1 MGSDSSGADAYPIG
15 PTPYRQGGTG
25 APLLRILSRLGQSTE
40 TAYDELLVNF
50 PEWTYDHRGDGVASL
65 LACQYAV
72 GQEYYLS
79 LFSNGIN
86 TNYRVVARTSLVK
99 NPVTGVTEW
108 NDKAA
113 AVIRDYMTHRDGM
126 RLPESLFT
134 TPLAQAGWVAA
145 YNRSNEGVAI
155 SAGGTEPRYRLWGSY
170 QLNERPADVLGRML
184 ACCDGRLVPT
194 PDGGLTLDVGAWA
207 EPSVILTTDAIT
219 GFSEVGRGRDVM
231 TSANTIR
238 ATFLDPNQDYQSTD
252 ADPWADEN
260 NVSERGE
267 EAKDVQ
273 FNMAPSHSQ
282 ARRLMKLEWFRA
294 NPNWVGTFN
303 TNLMGLAAFGERFVR
318 IQYPLFGI
326 NSVFEV
332 IDFKFILGEGGILLG
347 ATIQV
352 QSMPQTAYQWDVS
365 QEGTA
370 PVCDSSTVDDDLPIP
385 SAPDV
390 IIQSGPVAELSF
402 PPTGNLLLSYMVRWK
417 KTADSEWTTFGP
429 LANNAET
436 YTTPALR
443 VTGMRLDPA
452 GAAYTC
458 LYCFDTGS
466 AITASDITF
475 GQAGPAGSSSNDHM
489 YASDG
494 GYIRMGAPYSIEGG
508 ALNHLHATEYA
519 MIRVDGQTVPVTGS
533 PSFDGQ
539 FAGVASST
547 LFTIGVTYSGSATGR
562 TYLVHYNGVIR
573 ANQNSRNVFPGTV
586 VGVEQSGGRLD
597 NAPMVRAGR
606 SGANL
611 TITNGAWRHVTPLN
625 ATIDI
630 GGEFASSDSGRGG
643 SVCLNSF
650 GRFAKWVS
658 ASIMPP
664 PSLVSAR

>member
-1 MGSDSSGADAYPIG
+1 MPVALSGIIASIIGTGALGAAIQTGLAAITMFASTTLGGLALSLGLSYLASSIFRPAQPKPEDVQQQVRQPTAPRIRHYGRVKMSGTWAFAETKSGNFYKVLALGQGPFDGIESFWIDDNYLPLDGDGYPIG

-25 APLLRILSRLGQSTE
+25 APLLRIQSRLGSPTE
-40 TAYDELLVNF
+40 TAFEELLVNF
-50 PEWTYDHRGDGVASL
+50 PEWTYDHRGDGVASI

-86 TNYRVVARTSLVK
+86 TNYRVIARTSLVK

-194 PDGGLTLDVGAWA
+194 PDGGLTLDVGAWV

-260 NVSERGE
+260 DVSERGE

-332 IDFKFILGEGGILLG
+332 LDFKFILGEGGILLG

-370 PVCDSSTVDDDLPIP
+370 PVSDSSTVDDDLPIP

-436 YTTPALR
+436 YTTPGL
-443 VTGMRLDPA
+443 
-452 GAAYTC
+452 
-458 LYCFDTGS
+458 S
-466 AITASDITF
+466 A
-475 GQAGPAGSSSNDHM
+475 
-489 YASDG
+489 
-494 GYIRMGAPYSIEGG
+494 
-508 ALNHLHATEYA
+508 ATEYEFQLA
-519 MIRVDGQTVPVTGS
+519 MRTEKGRVG
-533 PSFDGQ
+533 
-539 FAGVASST
+539 
-547 LFTIGVTYSGSATGR
+547 TYSAS
-562 TYLVHYNGVIR
+562 
-573 ANQNSRNVFPGTV
+573 
-586 VGVEQSGGRLD
+586 
-597 NAPMVRAGR
+597 
-606 SGANL
+606 
-611 TITNGAWRHVTPLN
+611 TIKTT
-625 ATIDI
+625 
-630 GGEFASSDSGRGG
+630 
-643 SVCLNSF
+643 
-650 GRFAKWVS
+650 
-658 ASIMPP
+658 
-664 PSLVSAR
+664 

>member
-1 MGSDSSGADAYPIG
+1 MPVALSGIIASIIGTGAIGAALQTGLAAITMFASTTLGGLALSLGLSYLASSIFRPSQPKPEDVQQQVRQPTAPRIRHYGRVKMSGTWAFAETKSGNFYKVLALGQGPFDGIESFWIDDNYLPLDGDGYPIG

-25 APLLRILSRLGQSTE
+25 APLLRILSRLGQPTE

-184 ACCDGRLVPT
+184 SCCDGRLVPT

-260 NVSERGE
+260 DVSERGE

-370 PVCDSSTVDDDLPIP
+370 PVSDSSTVDDDLPIP

-402 PPTGNLLLSYMVRWK
+402 PPTGNLLLSYMVRRR
-417 KTADSEWTTFGP
+417 KTADIEWTTFGP
-429 LANNAET
+429 LDNNAES
-436 YTTPALR
+436 YTTPPLEPTFEYEFQLA
-443 VTGMRLDPA
+443 MRTEK
-452 GAAYTC
+452 GRIGNY
-458 LYCFDTGS
+458 
-466 AITASDITF
+466 
-475 GQAGPAGSSSNDHM
+475 SN
-489 YASDG
+489 
-494 GYIRMGAPYSIEGG
+494 
-508 ALNHLHATEYA
+508 
-519 MIRVDGQTVPVTGS
+519 
-533 PSFDGQ
+533 
-539 FAGVASST
+539 ST
-547 LFTIGVTYSGSATGR
+547 
-562 TYLVHYNGVIR
+562 
-573 ANQNSRNVFPGTV
+573 
-586 VGVEQSGGRLD
+586 
-597 NAPMVRAGR
+597 
-606 SGANL
+606 
-611 TITNGAWRHVTPLN
+611 N
-625 ATIDI
+625 ATT
-630 GGEFASSDSGRGG
+630 
-643 SVCLNSF
+643 
-650 GRFAKWVS
+650 
-658 ASIMPP
+658 
-664 PSLVSAR
+664 

>member
-1 MGSDSSGADAYPIG
+1 MPVELSGLIAAIAGTGLFGAALQTGLAAITMFASTTLGGLALSLGLSYLASSIFRPAQPKPEDVQQQVRQPTAPRIRHYGRVKMSGTWAFAETKSGNFYKVLALGQGPFDGIESFWIDDNYLPLDGDGYPIG

-25 APLLRILSRLGQSTE
+25 APLLRIQSRLGNPTE
-40 TAYDELLVNF
+40 TAFEELLVNF

-134 TPLAQAGWVAA
+134 TPLAQAGWAAA
-145 YNRSNEGVAI
+145 YNRSNEAIAVA
-155 SAGGTEPRYRLWGSY
+155 AGGTEPRYRLWGSY

-194 PDGGLTLDVGAWA
+194 PDGGLTLDVGAWD

-260 NVSERGE
+260 DVSERGE

-332 IDFKFILGEGGILLG
+332 LDFKFILGEGGILIG

-370 PVCDSSTVDDDLPIP
+370 PVSDSSTVDDDLPIP

-429 LANNAET
+429 LANDAET
-436 YTTPALR
+436 YTTPIL
-443 VTGMRLDPA
+443 
-452 GAAYTC
+452 
-458 LYCFDTGS
+458 S
-466 AITASDITF
+466 A
-475 GQAGPAGSSSNDHM
+475 
-489 YASDG
+489 
-494 GYIRMGAPYSIEGG
+494 
-508 ALNHLHATEYA
+508 ATEYEFQLA
-519 MIRVDGQTVPVTGS
+519 MRTEKGRIGTYS
-533 PSFDGQ
+533 PS
-539 FAGVASST
+539 AIKT
-547 LFTIGVTYSGSATGR
+547 
-562 TYLVHYNGVIR
+562 
-573 ANQNSRNVFPGTV
+573 
-586 VGVEQSGGRLD
+586 
-597 NAPMVRAGR
+597 
-606 SGANL
+606 
-611 TITNGAWRHVTPLN
+611 TP
-625 ATIDI
+625 
-630 GGEFASSDSGRGG
+630 
-643 SVCLNSF
+643 
-650 GRFAKWVS
+650 
-658 ASIMPP
+658 
-664 PSLVSAR
+664 

>member
-1 MGSDSSGADAYPIG
+1 MPVALSGIIASIIGTGALGVALQTGLAAITMFASTTLGGLALSLGLSYLASSIFRPSQPKPEDVQQQVRQPTAPRIRHYGRVKMSGTWAFAETKSGNFYKVLALGQGPFDGIESFWIDDNYLPLDGDGYPIG

-25 APLLRILSRLGQSTE
+25 APLLRIQSRLGNPTE
-40 TAYDELLVNF
+40 TAFEELLVNF

-134 TPLAQAGWVAA
+134 TPLAQAGWAAA

-194 PDGGLTLDVGAWA
+194 PDGGLTLDVGAWS

-260 NVSERGE
+260 DVAERGE

-332 IDFKFILGEGGILLG
+332 VDFKFILGEGGILIG

-370 PVCDSSTVDDDLPIP
+370 PVSDSSTVDDDLPIP

-429 LANNAET
+429 LANNTET
-436 YTTPALR
+436 YTTPGLSA
-443 VTGMRLDPA
+443 VTEYEFQLAMRTEK
-452 GAAYTC
+452 GRIGTY
-458 LYCFDTGS
+458 
-466 AITASDITF
+466 
-475 GQAGPAGSSSNDHM
+475 SSS
-489 YASDG
+489 
-494 GYIRMGAPYSIEGG
+494 
-508 ALNHLHATEYA
+508 
-519 MIRVDGQTVPVTGS
+519 
-533 PSFDGQ
+533 
-539 FAGVASST
+539 
-547 LFTIGVTYSGSATGR
+547 TIKT
-562 TYLVHYNGVIR
+562 
-573 ANQNSRNVFPGTV
+573 
-586 VGVEQSGGRLD
+586 
-597 NAPMVRAGR
+597 
-606 SGANL
+606 
-611 TITNGAWRHVTPLN
+611 TP
-625 ATIDI
+625 
-630 GGEFASSDSGRGG
+630 
-643 SVCLNSF
+643 
-650 GRFAKWVS
+650 
-658 ASIMPP
+658 
-664 PSLVSAR
+664 